1 MTDLSFLSRPPSFSF
16 VFFEGDVAAHV
27 PPWLSQTGWT
37 VDDQWPLRCGFD
49 DLSEAVRPAK
59 KLAPRKWVVHKA
71 VFQLPG
77 FTALLDPE
85 MVVHVGDR
93 VLNLCRTQTTRAF
106 SAIWERHSQTLLLNE
121 TTSAGDVRRAWLIA
135 GASVGAQ
142 LNPWPE
148 LAVTPTPQTLLGLL
162 SEAGVPVA
170 ALSGTLDATV
180 LRLLEG

>member
-16 VFFEGDVAAHV
+16 
-27 PPWLSQTGWT
+27 GWA
-37 VDDQWPLRCGFD
+37 VDDHWPLRSGFD
-49 DLSEAVRPAK
+49 ELSEAVRPAK

-77 FTALLDPE
+77 FTELLD
-85 MVVHVGDR
+85 R
-93 VLNLCRTQTTRAF
+93 VSNFCRTPTTRAF
-106 SAIWERHSQTLLLNE
+106 SAIWERFNQ

-135 GASVGAQ
+135 GAAVGPQ

-148 LAVTPTPQTLLGLL
+148 LAATPTPQTLLGLIAD
-162 SEAGVPVA
+162 AGVPVA